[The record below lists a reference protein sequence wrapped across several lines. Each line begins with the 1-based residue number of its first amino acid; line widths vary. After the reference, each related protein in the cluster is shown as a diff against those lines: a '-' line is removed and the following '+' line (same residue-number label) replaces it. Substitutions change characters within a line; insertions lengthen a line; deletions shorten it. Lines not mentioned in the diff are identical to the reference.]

1 MDCKKC
7 QYENQYCH
15 NDKFLQTD
23 SYIEERFC
31 QLCMEKNVRN
41 KLLFD
46 WVDSK
51 GTYVE
56 YTGFSRSDAGNYSRH
71 DYTHSVAIL
80 NALVSVLG
88 KDKIDCLNVTDLWM
102 LLHCAY
108 GHDIGMPYSFTQM
121 ETFWKEIRKNE
132 KFGKFFRQA
141 LRAEDNELRKSA
153 QYINEISRK
162 LNIELL
168 EGDFP
173 IDKAV
178 KIETEWPARVYRS
191 ATYITTEYVRTNHA
205 ARSKDLMEECELFA
219 GKGRSQIDARLYKY
233 IAQCCYMHV
242 LDRENILDMPKVEN
256 DIETE
261 HCHPRFIAY
270 MLRLGDLLDINNNR
284 FSLIDLFHYG
294 RLPEN
299 SELHKKKHEAIEH
312 INFTDRVIEITA
324 RSDSEEVC
332 QLTSDW
338 FTWIKEEVGFLIS
351 HWTEFA
357 PPELGGCTLSAPI
370 TKVYLNEEEFYRME
384 DCEFHVDK
392 DTLIDLVIG
401 RNLYKTKF
409 DFMKE
414 YIQNALDATKMKFW
428 IDIQNGNVDLFIP
441 DETKQKEKNRR
452 KLLPYDFDKIVFK
465 QYALEVICDYQDRE
479 DTEEADKKRGT
490 VHIEIIDKGI
500 GIDKECIDAISN
512 IGSGWRRR
520 KGYAEYL
527 DVMPRWLKPTG
538 GFGIGMQS
546 GFMITDE
553 IQIESRCEGDIKGRK
568 IGLYS
573 EKKNGRIEERDY
585 MVKTIGTKIAVDI
598 PYNWFMDVENYKE
611 YSSLKFIMD
620 DIDFMDPLKTMDRIT
635 GFIELYLKTIL
646 GNPLFPVYVRQKG
659 RKAQIIEGFISE
671 DECTEEIFE
680 WEHRKYRMFYLS
692 NIISIWDMEQE
703 ILCRIELN
711 DKSTDE
717 MSEEWYYKGVRVW
730 TDNQEKQDA
739 VELYRYIG
747 NFRIDIMGPSVK
759 ECLTVDRN
767 WFRGGFDYID
777 ISNRYARVCLGYL
790 VRRNMILMRPLT
802 GRKFMRCMVAYK
814 YLPDEDRQL
823 MRQQLNEITED
834 EQESLLVRDDMLV
847 YGYQYNKN
855 AGGLERV
862 GTYTVNDMCRHLYLE
877 NYLYWWGRMDGLSP
891 LDEEQKNRIGD
902 SLVWSIDDEESNGI
916 IVLLEDML
924 IKLYMQGNQLKDG
937 QYLGYYNGKTKDDSE
952 HAKQVDV
959 FVPKMGQR
967 QIYITDENYYVQLHV
982 SKIPFY
988 TDEQFEMLKKDGKNI
1003 IISPIPAIYSDS
1015 DSLYSLKNIDDQ
1027 EETYFKRITDNKM
1040 YTSLIDWVFDYQKIP
1055 GAYSREEIEEAYND
1069 LIKYIFDNYIKHMLE
1084 VNM

>member
-1 MDCKKC
+1 MKC
-7 QYENQYCH
+7 EKCHYVNQGCQ

-23 SYIEERFC
+23 SYIEERFYK
-31 QLCMEKNVRN
+31 LCMEKNVRN

-51 GTYVE
+51 GAYVE
-56 YTGFSRSDAGNYSRH
+56 YTDFSRSDSGNYSRH

-88 KDKIDCLNVTDLWM
+88 KDKVDCLNVTDLWM

-121 ETFWKEIRKNE
+121 ETFWKDIKRNE
-132 KFGKFFRQA
+132 EFGKFFRQA
-141 LRAEDNELRKSA
+141 LRSEDNELKKA
-153 QYINEISRK
+153 ALYINEISQK
-162 LNIELL
+162 LNVELL
-168 EGDFP
+168 EGSFT
-173 IDKAV
+173 KENAMR
-178 KIETEWPARVYRS
+178 IETEWPAKVYRS
-191 ATYITTEYVRTNHA
+191 ATYITMEYVRKNHA
-205 ARSKDLMEECELFA
+205 VRSKELIEGCELFA
-219 GKGRSQIDARLYKY
+219 WKGRAQIDSRLYKY
-233 IAQCCYMHV
+233 IAQCCYMHA
-242 LDRENILDMPKVEN
+242 LDRENILDMPCVEN
-256 DIETE
+256 DIETD

-284 FSLIDLFHYG
+284 FSIIDLFHYG
-294 RLPEN
+294 KLPEN

-351 HWTEFA
+351 HWTAFA
-357 PPELGGCTLSAPI
+357 PPEIGGCTLSAPI
-370 TKVYLNEEEFYRME
+370 TKVYLNDEEFYRME

-392 DTLIDLVIG
+392 DTLIDLVVG

-428 IDIQNGNVDLFIP
+428 IDIQNGNQDYFIL
-441 DETKQKEKNRR
+441 DETKQKKKNRT
-452 KLLPYDFDKIVFK
+452 KLLPFDFDKIVFK
-465 QYALEVICDYQDRE
+465 QYALEVICDYQEGND
-479 DTEEADKKRGT
+479 DEEPDKKRGT
-490 VHIEIIDKGI
+490 VHIEIVDKGI

-520 KGYAEYL
+520 KGYVEYL
-527 DVMPRWLKPTG
+527 DVMPKWLKPTG

-553 IQIESRCEGDIKGRK
+553 IQIESRCENDIKGRK

-573 EKKNGRIEERDY
+573 ERKNGRIEERDY
-585 MVKTIGTKIAVDI
+585 PVKTIGTRIGVDI

-635 GFIELYLKTIL
+635 DFIELYLKTIL
-646 GNPLFPVYVRQKG
+646 GNPLFPIYIRQRG
-659 RKAQIIEGFISE
+659 RKAQSIESFISE
-671 DECTEEIFE
+671 IEKTEEAFE
-680 WEHRKYRMFYLS
+680 WEHRKYKIFHKE
-692 NIISIWDMEQE
+692 NIILIWDMELE
-703 ILCRIELN
+703 ILCRIELS
-711 DKSTDE
+711 DKSSDE
-717 MSEEWYYKGVRVW
+717 MCEEWYYKGVRVW
-730 TDNQEKQDA
+730 TENQEKQNA
-739 VELYRYIG
+739 VELYKYIG
-747 NFRIDIMGPSVK
+747 NFKIDIMGPSVK

-767 WFRGGFDYID
+767 WFKGGFDYVD
-777 ISNRYARVCLGYL
+777 ISNRYARICLGFL
-790 VRRNMILMRPLT
+790 VRKGAILTRPLT

-814 YLPDEDRQL
+814 YLLNEDKQL
-823 MRQQLNEITED
+823 MCQQLDEIKED
-834 EQESLLVRDDMLV
+834 ESESLLVRDDAVV
-847 YGYQYNKN
+847 YGYKYDKHS
-855 AGGLERV
+855 GYFERQDV
-862 GTYTVNDMCRHLYLE
+862 YSVNDMCKRLYLE
-877 NYLYWWGRMDGLSP
+877 NRLYWGRLDNSYQ
-891 LDEEQKNRIGD
+891 LDEELRNQIGD
-902 SLVWSIDDEESNGI
+902 SLVWKIDDVESNGI
-916 IVLLEDML
+916 LFLLEDL
-924 IKLYMQGNQLKDG
+924 LTKLYLQEVKGNDKE
-937 QYLGYYNGKTKDDSE
+937 YLGCYNGKTKANSE
-952 HAKQVDV
+952 HVKQVEV

-967 QIYITDENYYVQLHV
+967 QIYVTDENYFEQLHV

-988 TDEQFEMLKKDGKNI
+988 TDEQMQMLQKDGKNI

-1027 EETYFKRITDNKM
+1027 EETYFKRITDNRM

-1055 GAYSREEIEEAYND
+1055 GVYTREEIEDAYNE
-1069 LIKYIFDNYIKHMLE
+1069 LVKYIFDKYIKHMLE
-1084 VNM
+1084 KTV